1 MLNLDTHILLDAA
14 AGKLTSAERATL
26 ERDPRWGVSAIVLW
40 EIEKL
45 HAAGRLRMGLDE
57 PKFATFLEAVEVLP
71 VDVQVCLQLR
81 QLDFQAD
88 PADEIIAATSLAHHV
103 PLVTRDQR
111 LRGSRRL
118 RCLPSRV

>member
-14 AGKLTSAERATL
+14 AGELSSSERTVL
-26 ERDPRWGVSAIVLW
+26 GRDPRWGVSGIVLW

-45 HAAGRLRMGLDE
+45 QAAGRIRLGLDD
-57 PKFATFLEAVEVLP
+57 PKFAAFLEAVEVWP

-81 QLDFQAD
+81 QLDFRAD
-88 PADEIIAATSLAHHV
+88 PADEIIAATSLAHRV

-118 RCLPSRV
+118 RCLPAR